1 VLASTGCFYVIELQT
16 DQGIVQVSTPFKII
30 LGILAA
36 LVGLIVY
43 NGIKAQ
49 SDDPDSSGQSTTSQ
63 TTALADSSRAIGNA
77 GNASSNSTSE
87 LPSSESP
94 VDVQVRVETQ
104 SIQMD
109 DTGML
114 PPLITHPN
122 RIYIVAKIDR
132 VTIKN
137 VVINRGNCS
146 IVDYKNRLPAIMG
159 YGQTWEIY
167 TSSGCNVIEVSV
179 DTDHGTWTAN
189 YQ

>member
-1 VLASTGCFYVIELQT
+1 MLASTRCFYVIELQT

-49 SDDPDSSGQSTTSQ
+49 SEDADSSGLSTNSQ
-63 TTALADSSRAIGNA
+63 TAALAESSRAIGNA

-94 VDVQVRVETQ
+94 VDVQVRVLTENLDLDPVGHTT
-104 SIQMD
+104 SL
-109 DTGML
+109 TV
-114 PPLITHPN
+114 HPN

-146 IVDYKNRLPAIMG
+146 IVDYKNRLPAIMR

>member
-1 VLASTGCFYVIELQT
+1 M
-16 DQGIVQVSTPFKII
+16 
-30 LGILAA
+30 
-36 LVGLIVY
+36 
-43 NGIKAQ
+43 
-49 SDDPDSSGQSTTSQ
+49 
-63 TTALADSSRAIGNA
+63 
-77 GNASSNSTSE
+77 
-87 LPSSESP
+87 
-94 VDVQVRVETQ
+94 DVQARVETQ